1 MPKREQESHHAFLCR
16 LGAQLRVVAGVNFL
30 TWRLHDRQE
39 TGAVLTALR
48 AIIGNSVKTHL
59 HDLAFRV
66 ARDEGW
72 PDHEQSS
79 IDELL
84 RDFASKRDDNRKLV
98 LTLLNPVAARQM
110 PWLDAVRTALA
121 TPLPAA
127 EPPLAPTPAASR
139 AAGDARP
146 GAAARRDGRPAR
158 HRGQP
163 RSPGRL
169 RWPAAR
175 LHLQDGPGWRRLLPG
190 PSRSGG

>member
-16 LGAQLRVVAGVNFL
+16 LVAQLRVAAGVDFL
-30 TWRLHDRQE
+30 TWTAQDRQE

-84 RDFASKRDDNRKLV
+84 RDFASKRDDSRKLV

-121 TPLPAA
+121 TLFF
-127 EPPLAPTPAASR
+127 
-139 AAGDARP
+139 
-146 GAAARRDGRPAR
+146 
-158 HRGQP
+158 
-163 RSPGRL
+163 L
-169 RWPAAR
+169 RFVPNLTKNKR
-175 LHLQDGPGWRRLLPG
+175 VF
-190 PSRSGG
+190 